1 MISAEQKLQLVHFIK
16 EEHKK
21 NRIQLNRREQIL
33 YGKNAPE
40 PYVEASEGIVNTN
53 EFDSYKEKGISG
65 FRVRFMISVILFL
78 SFFYFDK
85 NSEKIGNVDMKQ
97 IENYIEDDS
106 LECMVSNLFDFNE

>member
-40 PYVEASEGIVNTN
+40 PFVEASEGIINTT
-53 EFDSYKEKGISG
+53 FK
-65 FRVRFMISVILFL
+65 F
-78 SFFYFDK
+78 
-85 NSEKIGNVDMKQ
+85 
-97 IENYIEDDS
+97 
-106 LECMVSNLFDFNE
+106 